1 MDELLRRLVA
11 LGGLLEQ
18 CVACLLVGHAARV
31 GDDAGSGEP
40 LVDSDRRAV
49 ALEASAVAA
58 VARQAVDVDADM
70 TDFGRGTLGSVD
82 ESAIVDDTE
91 ADAFA
96 QQIIREIVAVVAC
109 RIEQILREHAG
120 AGVLLDEHRYAE
132 CIGELIEEIE
142 CAPTLH

>member
-1 MDELLRRLVA
+1 M
-11 LGGLLEQ
+11 
-18 CVACLLVGHAARV
+18 GHVARV

-40 LVDSDRRAV
+40 LVDGDRRAV

-70 TDFGRGTLGSVD
+70 ADFGRGTLGSVN
-82 ESAIVDDTE
+82 EPAIVDDTE

-96 QQIIREIVAVVAC
+96 QQIIGEIVAVVAC

-132 CIGELIEEIE
+132 RIGELIEEIE